1 MRFKAMVLA
10 AVMASGGARAQT
22 APIPGWDG
30 FVAGLRDL
38 APAMVARLPARL
50 RGDAQV
56 RAELGRL
63 MLEALATCA
72 LSAISADGDHPVFL
86 PGPDVTLNVFQP
98 NADTTYRTA
107 FITPGGTYRLRG
119 QAGSLR
125 ITKIGE
131 VLSSPQDGGKL
142 SAMLAYHDIGAL
154 RRDAAGRFDVVLS
167 PRRPAGYGGDWWRLD
182 PRATML
188 LLRQVDYDWG
198 RERDPT
204 ISIERL
210 DAPVQRTRPS
220 AAALQ
225 ARLEK
230 LTAAT
235 AATALAFVDHVEG
248 LRRGGF
254 LNRLHVFDVSQM
266 GGLVGQFYYEG
277 AYELKPDE
285 ALLVA
290 TTVPKGC
297 VYSSILLTNDIYE
310 TTDWYNNESSLN
322 GSQVRVDRDGVLRVV
337 VAGRDPGV
345 PNWLDTAGYDS
356 GAVQGRWTG
365 CASTPVPSAR
375 VVKLAE
381 LRRYLPE
388 DTPVVTPPAR
398 EALVRARRAALQQR
412 PLW

>member
-1 MRFKAMVLA
+1 MVLA
-10 AVMASGGARAQT
+10 AMLASGGARAEP
-22 APIPGWDG
+22 AIAGWDG
-30 FVAGLRDL
+30 FVNGLRDL
-38 APAMVARLPARL
+38 APAMVAKLPARL

-56 RAELGRL
+56 RQELGRL

-72 LSAISADGDHPVFL
+72 LTAISADGDHPVFL

-119 QAGSLR
+119 EAGSLR
-125 ITKIGE
+125 ITRIGE

-142 SAMLAYHDIGAL
+142 SAMLAYHDITAL
-154 RRDAAGRFDVVLS
+154 HRDAQGRFDVVLS
-167 PRRPAGYGGDWWRLD
+167 PVRPAGYGGDWWQLD

-188 LLRQVDYDWG
+188 LLRQVGYDWG
-198 RERDPT
+198 HERDPT

-210 DAPVQRTRPS
+210 DAPVARPRPS

-248 LRRGGF
+248 LRRDGF
-254 LNRLHVFDVSQM
+254 LNRLHVFDVSKM

-285 ALLVA
+285 ALLVE

-297 VYSSILLTNDIYE
+297 VYSSIILTNDIYE

-322 GSQVRVDRDGVLRVV
+322 GAQARVDRDGVLRVV

-345 PNWLDTAGYDS
+345 PNWLDTAGYAS

-365 CASTPVPSAR
+365 CARTPVPSAR
-375 VVKLAE
+375 VVKLAQV
-381 LRRYLPE
+381 RRLVPAQ
-388 DTPVVTPPAR
+388 TPVVTPAER
-398 EALVRARRAALQQR
+398 ERMVRERRAVLQQR